1 MTCKSVSTFLCHI
14 IWPSPMKSHVTVN
27 RNNICRTGCFRK
39 NVFHFHFFIFKLL
52 AAIQTDDRLNI
63 WSFSM
68 NDLTTMCKES
78 SHFFIRCTLVE
89 WEPVTGCLMIDTK
102 LYTTKSTQIL
112 CDRNNMIICKLWID
126 RHGKKD
132 ILTMSADITHICKWF
147 IIQCT
152 I

>member
-1 MTCKSVSTFLCHI
+1 
-14 IWPSPMKSHVTVN
+14 
-27 RNNICRTGCFRK
+27 
-39 NVFHFHFFIFKLL
+39 
-52 AAIQTDDRLNI
+52 
-63 WSFSM
+63 
-68 NDLTTMCKES
+68 
-78 SHFFIRCTLVE
+78 
-89 WEPVTGCLMIDTK
+89 MIDTK

-112 CDRNNMIICKLWID
+112 CDCNNMIICKLWID